1 MNYRDMTEAAAL
13 AIATN
18 IKAALWDQD
27 RNRMA
32 TLSRTHGG
40 LGRITKLLVATGFMT
55 RKERFASLAMM
66 PRIRNASCKIRV

>member
-1 MNYRDMTEAAAL
+1 MKYRDMTEAGAL

-18 IKAALWDQD
+18 IKAAVWDRD

-32 TLSRTHGG
+32 ALSRAHGG
-40 LGRITKLLVATGFMT
+40 LGRITNLLVATGFMT
-55 RKERFASLAMM
+55 RKERFAALAMM